1 MEKKLNFAHLLD
13 AILNAVQDQ
22 PFIASFI
29 ISLVSNSIPYMAVP
43 YLIIIAVFAGHVNG
57 LWGKALLILGGG
69 VGAAIGKLIVY
80 MLGRGVH
87 MLLSQDTKENLD
99 VFVRLFEK
107 SMFIAILL
115 FATLPLPDDLLYIPL
130 GVAGYSIKL
139 YFLAVVIGK
148 TILTSIV
155 VVFGSAITELM
166 AEFGA
171 EGATASMLSTLTIIL
186 ISIVVS
192 IIIVRMDWRK
202 IAQAYSEKGVIY
214 GTCLLIV
221 EGVKALH
228 PRYKR
233 SRTSAQKQNKI

>member
-1 MEKKLNFAHLLD
+1 MDFAHLLD
-13 AILNAVQDQ
+13 TILNVVQDQ
-22 PFIASFI
+22 PFLASFI
-29 ISLVSNSIPYMAVP
+29 ISLVSNSIPYMTVP
-43 YLIIIAVFAGHVNG
+43 YLIVIAVFAGHVDS
-57 LWGKALLILGGG
+57 LWGKALLALGGG
-69 VGAAIGKLIVY
+69 IGAAIGKLIVY

-87 MLLSQDTKENLD
+87 ALLPQDTKENLD

-115 FATLPLPDDLLYIPL
+115 FAALPLPDDLLYIPL

-139 YFLAVVIGK
+139 YFLAVAIGK
-148 TILTSIV
+148 IVLTGIV
-155 VVFGSAITELM
+155 VVFGSAITGLM

-171 EGATASMLSTLTIIL
+171 KGAAASILSTVAIIV

-202 IAQAYSEKGVIY
+202 IAQAYSEKGMIY

-221 EGVKALH
+221 EGIKALH
-228 PRYKR
+228 PKYKR
-233 SRTSAQKQNKI
+233 SRTSVQ